1 MKILLPNS
9 HLCLAIVAW
18 QPGVRNKALTVS
30 PPPTTTKSK
39 VLKIEEMCQWP
50 KGFRPDG
57 LPVQSNDQEAMLSPT
72 NARKGRLTNVLL
84 QFKMHCVRH
93 DHKPLCC
100 VRSCQLQFTQTCTSK
115 IPCQDVRWA
124 SCPRRNTR
132 CATLQSRMPERRSH
146 HMKSCRA
153 RRTESDTRR
162 APAAIPQHP

>member
-115 IPCQDVRWA
+115 SRVKMSDGPPVR
-124 SCPRRNTR
+124 
-132 CATLQSRMPERRSH
+132 
-146 HMKSCRA
+146 
-153 RRTESDTRR
+153 
-162 APAAIPQHP
+162 AAIHDAQLCNQGCLNDVATT